1 MKISVAKQRQIAR
14 LLEQHDWSNRTV
26 ATHTEVSHNTVRII
40 RDQLHILDLR
50 WEDLAQLDN
59 ESFTMRLGTGRKITG
74 NRKPLPDWEYIHLEL
89 SRPDVTL
96 ELLWQEYRHVY
107 PEGVSY
113 PQLTRLYKGWVN
125 RRRVS
130 MRQVYLAGDVLFV
143 DFCGRTMP
151 ITHPATGEIR
161 WVQVFVAVLGAS
173 SRIFAYA
180 VESQTIPDWI
190 ECHIRA
196 FEYYGGVPFRV
207 VPDNLKSAVLKH
219 GRDKITTN
227 LVYADLAE
235 HYGFAIAPA
244 RPREPQDK
252 ALAEVSVKIVQ
263 SGVLAPLRNHTFFS
277 IHELNAEIDRRV
289 ALINNRTS
297 HKFPISRMDRFTRV
311 EAAALRPLPV
321 LPYEVCSWQYKV
333 RVDEFYLIPWEGNRY
348 SVPFLY
354 AHQLVDIR
362 ASKNTVEVL
371 YQRQRI
377 ASHAR
382 SYEVGK
388 TFILEAHMPPNHQY
402 QRDNDPER
410 LLLWAKL
417 EGAATFAYVQA
428 HLADVRTYANGL
440 KTVRYLRGWAREPD
454 NRQRLEGICQY
465 ALSIK
470 ANGLTRLKSIIAHG
484 AEQRVRPILHPPTPL
499 IHKNLRGPAY
509 FATKGEVTC

>member
-1 MKISVAKQRQIAR
+1 MKIPVAKQRQIAR
-14 LLEQHDWSNRTV
+14 LLEQHSWSNRTV
-26 ATHTEVSHNTVRII
+26 AAHIQVSHNTVRII
-40 RDQLHILDLR
+40 RDQLLILNLT
-50 WEDLAQLDN
+50 WADLAPLDD
-59 ESFTMRLGTGRKITG
+59 EAFTARLGTSSKISS

-96 ELLWQEYRHVY
+96 ELLWQEYRQVY
-107 PEGVSY
+107 PDGVSY

-125 RRRVS
+125 KRRVS
-130 MRQVYLAGDVLFV
+130 MRQVYLAGDVMFV
-143 DFCGRTMP
+143 DFCGRTMS
-151 ITHPATGEIR
+151 ITNPDTGEVR
-161 WVQVFVAVLGAS
+161 WVQVFVAVMGAS
-173 SRIFAYA
+173 SRIFAYS
-180 VESQTIPDWI
+180 VESQTIADWI

-235 HYGFAIAPA
+235 HYNFAIAPA
-244 RPREPQDK
+244 RPHEPQDK
-252 ALAEVSVKIVQ
+252 ALVEVSVQIVQ
-263 SGVLAPLRNHTFFS
+263 RGVLAPLRNHRFFS
-277 IHELNAEIDRRV
+277 IHELNAEIGRRV
-289 ALINNRTS
+289 ASINDRIS
-297 HKFPISRMDRFTRV
+297 HKFPISRMERFTRV

-333 RVDEFYLIPWEGNRY
+333 RVNEFYLIAWDGNHY

-362 ASKNTVEVL
+362 ASTQTVEVL

-377 ASHAR
+377 ASHER

-388 TFILEAHMPPNHQY
+388 TFTLEAHMPANHQH
-402 QRDNDPER
+402 QHDNDPER
-410 LLLWAKL
+410 LLLWAKQA
-417 EGAATFAYVQA
+417 GPATFDYVQA
-428 HLADVRTYANGL
+428 HLTDVRAYANGL
-440 KTVRYLRGWAREPD
+440 KTVRYLRGWAREPE

-470 ANGLTRLKSIIAHG
+470 ANGLTRLKSIITHG
-484 AEQRVRPILHPPTPL
+484 AEQRVRPISNPPNPL

-509 FATKGEVTC
+509 FAAKGEVTC